1 MTTTY
6 APMTTTATREIQY
19 RQAINEALRQEMERD
34 EDIIIM
40 GEEIAGGAGREHLG
54 IVDAWGGPFR
64 TTVGLIQQ
72 FGNQRV
78 LDTPLTEAAFIG
90 AAIGAASTGMRTIA
104 ELMFVDFIGVCM
116 DQLINNAAKMR
127 YMFGG
132 QVKVPFTMLTRIG
145 AGFGSA
151 AQHSESYYSIFSH
164 MPGLKCVVPSDA
176 YTAKGLLVAAIRDD
190 DPVIYFEHKGLYG
203 ETGPVPEE
211 PYELPLGK
219 ARTVRPGTDITLVG
233 ISKMTWI
240 CTAAAEEL
248 AKSGINAEV
257 IDLLSISPIDYDH
270 VIDSVKRTH
279 RLVVVDEDTPICS
292 MASEICSR
300 VAEEAFDYLDAP
312 PSRVTAPH
320 TPVPYSRALEIN
332 YMPNEARVISTVQAL
347 LNR

>member
-151 AQHSESYYSIFSH
+151 AQHSESYYSMFSH